1 MNKLDEGKNPET
13 VLLTEKRI
21 TAFVYESAH
30 NRWTHCDNHK
40 SLDLEPTYS
49 MWFMYFAACAGAI

>member
-30 NRWTHCDNHK
+30 NR
-40 SLDLEPTYS
+40 
-49 MWFMYFAACAGAI
+49 